1 MENLTQYEYLD
12 RDAILKGVCEWIV
25 KESPVIGKLPFK
37 SIQGNA
43 YKYNVELT
51 LPGASWMDFDQQ
63 VVTTSGSV
71 AQRTTDIFM
80 LLQDSNT
87 PKANIDL
94 NSTQDPEKADIALAA
109 KAMAHEFENAFIRGQ
124 TSTLSTT
131 KQFKG
136 LMRMLAELET
146 ATTTDWDG
154 PNNEQVVV
162 NSTTSAVLT
171 LAAIDALIDQ
181 IKPGKPDMLLMGRRT
196 HRKITALQ
204 RASGGGVVMTDPNEF
219 GQRMNLY
226 DGIPMLKS
234 DFMPENL
241 PDATSSITTIS
252 TWNPAT
258 TWTDGANN
266 GAIIAIQL
274 GEDKVC
280 GLQAG
285 EMKHEREEF
294 VEDYHAIKNRFVWLC
309 GAAAFRKYSL
319 AALVNIDTSA

>member
-1 MENLTQYEYLD
+1 MENITQYKYLD
-12 RDAILKGVCEWIV
+12 RDAILKGVCEWII
-25 KESPVIGKLPFK
+25 KESPLIKKLPFK

-43 YKYNVELT
+43 FKYNVELT

-94 NSTQDPEKADIALAA
+94 NSTQDPEKSDIALAA
-109 KAMAHEFENAFIRGQ
+109 KAMAHEFENAFVRGQ

-136 LMRMLAELET
+136 IMRMLAELET
-146 ATTTDWDG
+146 AATTDWDG
-154 PNNEQVVV
+154 LNNEQVVL
-162 NSTTSAVLT
+162 NSATSAVLT
-171 LAAIDALIDQ
+171 LAAIDTLIDQ

-196 HRKITALQ
+196 NRKISALQ
-204 RASGGGVVMTDPNEF
+204 RASGSGLQFTDPKEF
-219 GQRMNLY
+219 GLRLPMY
-226 DGIPMLKS
+226 DSIPMLKS

-241 PDATSSITTIS
+241 PDAGTSVTTIS
-252 TWNPAT
+252 TWNPNTA
-258 TWTDGANN
+258 WADGVNN
-266 GAIIAIQL
+266 GAIFAIQL

-285 EMKHEREEF
+285 EMTHERETF